1 MEPTSQIKDSRGEIR
16 VKSVSCS
23 AIGADDVAPSLI
35 FQPRPNSSC
44 KSEDELDEHR
54 APVRLEDL
62 AFINASQLLNI
73 AKAIGPL
80 FGDSLVEN
88 VLTWQDAANIA
99 NAAIRIQEV
108 ANGRK
113 PPMQLN
119 GRKRGPESTP
129 PLVVKSIIKDA
140 RSSRRFSVFALS
152 QPLASSQADAY
163 RRHLPPMPWSQRFQ
177 DKQEV
182 DYSLVTIERDE
193 DIDYLTITLISF
205 KKMVSPADFSAILQT
220 FYQIDPAQSDRL
232 AGNAKQGERSP
243 LLEEGRLTE
252 ESSLIDGN
260 DEHALARLVQVIAS
274 VHLQNVRVDVF
285 RSNESD
291 DFLRFDTR
299 LSYLWYRFAK
309 GLGNVKIGYCQQCG
323 KAFSLAGHRGIP
335 RRFCSQA
342 CKTQAKNNRTKAARD
357 KARALF
363 LEGETIES
371 IAPIAYPS
379 LSARFGTE
387 RVRKD
392 LSTWV
397 ELKHRTKHADTE
409 EDRDLLARSIA
420 EGIFDSTRARKQT
433 GTATNRKM
441 TNE

>member
-129 PLVVKSIIKDA
+129 PPG
-140 RSSRRFSVFALS
+140 S
-152 QPLASSQADAY
+152 Q
-163 RRHLPPMPWSQRFQ
+163 
-177 DKQEV
+177 
-182 DYSLVTIERDE
+182 
-193 DIDYLTITLISF
+193 IDYQGR
-205 KKMVSPADFSAILQT
+205 PILPEV
-220 FYQIDPAQSDRL
+220 FGLRPVA
-232 AGNAKQGERSP
+232 A
-243 LLEEGRLTE
+243 
-252 ESSLIDGN
+252 
-260 DEHALARLVQVIAS
+260 ARFVAS
-274 VHLQNVRVDVF
+274 RCVP
-285 RSNESD
+285 
-291 DFLRFDTR
+291 
-299 LSYLWYRFAK
+299 
-309 GLGNVKIGYCQQCG
+309 
-323 KAFSLAGHRGIP
+323 KAFAPYALVATLPRQAGSR
-335 RRFCSQA
+335 
-342 CKTQAKNNRTKAARD
+342 
-357 KARALF
+357 LF
-363 LEGETIES
+363 
-371 IAPIAYPS
+371 PCH
-379 LSARFGTE
+379 
-387 RVRKD
+387 D
-392 LSTWV
+392 
-397 ELKHRTKHADTE
+397 
-409 EDRDLLARSIA
+409 
-420 EGIFDSTRARKQT
+420 
-433 GTATNRKM
+433 
-441 TNE
+441 